1 MNSEIILVTPEIAAH
16 WLAANTYNRP
26 LRKSLVIDYARQMKA
41 GEWLVTHQQIAFTG
55 NLTSPGR
62 LIDGQ
67 HRLSAVIQSGAS
79 VRMSVAFG
87 VEEKTFAVTDRGA
100 SRSAGDC
107 AEIPKVGASVM
118 TMLSVIHEPSARRIS
133 AAQLLKLWAIFKP
146 FHEMLRAGQVARLS
160 RAPVQAAWVFKMAED
175 NNNAEKLAGY
185 FDLFCSRNYKS
196 LPDSLSTL
204 AAAVDKA
211 PHAGRSANVRLF
223 LVAIYALDRLNE
235 PVSRIRPPNDAL
247 ETARQRILKLLAE
260 ASPLLKSLF
269 Q

>member
-16 WLAANTYNRP
+16 WLASNTSNRP
-26 LRKSLVIDYARQMKA
+26 LRKSLVRDYAAQMKG

-87 VEEKTFAVTDRGA
+87 VEENTFTVTDRGA

-118 TMLSVIHEPSARRIS
+118 TMLAAVTDPSMRRNS
-133 AAQLLKLWAIFKP
+133 AAQLLRFWTVFRP
-146 FHEMLRAGQVARLS
+146 FHEMLRAGQVAKLS

-175 NNNAEKLAGY
+175 SNNAEKLAGF

-204 AAAVDKA
+204 AASVDKA
-211 PHAGRSANVRLF
+211 PSLGRTANIRLF
-223 LVAIYALDRLNE
+223 TVALYALDRLTE
-235 PVSRIRPPNDAL
+235 PVMRIRPPNDAL
-247 ETARQRILKLLAE
+247 ESARQRILKLLA
-260 ASPLLKSLF
+260 K
-269 Q
+269 